1 MGAGKNMKGG
11 GGGGGGFTKKMMNPL
26 KGGKELLEDGKTP
39 AGKDVSRLVHDRSY
53 FSNLVKSLLRLDS
66 ETLYS
71 HYLVDNMIF
80 RSSSSS
86 SSRNFNNSTSPEPS
100 YL

>member
-1 MGAGKNMKGG
+1 MKGGG

-53 FSNLVKSLLRLDS
+53 FSNLVKSLLRLESYRFRDLIF
-66 ETLYS
+66 TLP
-71 HYLVDNMIF
+71 
-80 RSSSSS
+80 
-86 SSRNFNNSTSPEPS
+86 SRQHD
-100 YL
+100 LQI